1 MSTTTATKLFH
12 TAIDLPADVRTT
24 VIGLLNAT
32 LADLNDLKSQTKYAH
47 WNVKG
52 PNFYSLHLLFDQLAA
67 GFDTQIDDI
76 AERIAALGGVAHG
89 TVRQAAKY
97 SSIDEF
103 PEDISSDLEFARVLA
118 QRFASAAS
126 TVRTNIDRA
135 GELGDQGTADLYT
148 AISRDL
154 DKSAWF
160 LEAHSRK

>member
-1 MSTTTATKLFH
+1 MSTPTASKLFH
-12 TAIDLPADVRTT
+12 TSIDLPANVRTT
-24 VIGLLNAT
+24 VVELLNAT

-52 PNFYSLHLLFDQLAA
+52 PNFYSLHLLFDQLAG
-67 GFDTQIDDI
+67 GFDAQIDDV

-89 TVRQAAKY
+89 TIRQAAQN
-97 SSIDEF
+97 SSLDEF
-103 PEDISSDLEFARVLA
+103 PEGIGSDLEFARVLA

-126 TVRTNIDRA
+126 TVRANIDRA